1 MLRCKNAEL
10 TLSGRRLCGLRWSL
24 KIYSTSCSPTSHSTF
39 CPSQKALCFFLKQ
52 SSERVALKHWPSFPS
67 TGMGVQTVQHGTA
80 LKPLG
85 CCRAQKLYW
94 LFKGH
99 LLKPPLWCQDKE
111 NSFFPHLKPTV
122 RCDRGWY
129 SRKLILIIFFVIIL
143 WGLRMPR
150 QPFLIEGYDNL
161 RALDIGFLGRD
172 QISLIRV
179 LPFH

>member
-1 MLRCKNAEL
+1 MLFEDLQYLLLSHIPFYVLSFIEGPLLFFSAKFRTGCLETL
-10 TLSGRRLCGLRWSL
+10 TLLPLHRDGCANCTAWSG
-24 KIYSTSCSPTSHSTF
+24 F
-39 CPSQKALCFFLKQ
+39 EA
-52 SSERVALKHWPSFPS
+52 
-67 TGMGVQTVQHGTA
+67 
-80 LKPLG
+80 LG

-99 LLKPPLWCQDKE
+99 LLKPPSWCQDKE

-143 WGLRMPR
+143 WGVRMPR

-161 RALDIGFLGRD
+161 WALDISFLGRD

>member
-10 TLSGRRLCGLRWSL
+10 TLSGRRLCGLWRCSL
-24 KIYSTSCSPTSHSTF
+24 KIYSISCSPTSHSMF
-39 CPSQKALCFFLKQ
+39 CPSQKALCFFFKAKF
-52 SSERVALKHWPSFPS
+52 R
-67 TGMGVQTVQHGTA
+67 TGCLETLTLLPLHRDGCAA

-85 CCRAQKLYW
+85 CCRAQKLSW

-99 LLKPPLWCQDKE
+99 LLEPPLWCQDKE

-143 WGLRMPR
+143 
-150 QPFLIEGYDNL
+150 
-161 RALDIGFLGRD
+161 
-172 QISLIRV
+172 
-179 LPFH
+179 